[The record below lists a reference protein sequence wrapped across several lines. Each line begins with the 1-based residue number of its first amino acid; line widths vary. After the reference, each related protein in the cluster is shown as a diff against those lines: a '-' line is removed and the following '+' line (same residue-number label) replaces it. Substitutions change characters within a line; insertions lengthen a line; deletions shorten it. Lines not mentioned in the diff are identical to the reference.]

1 MNAVT
6 AQELKSLI
14 NQSGVVLLDV
24 REDEEVQKRPFEGV
38 NLIHIPMQQVPANL
52 KLLEG
57 YKQIVVACVV
67 GGRSAHVCEFLNTQG
82 FDNVSNLIGGITAW
96 EEQ

>member
-1 MNAVT
+1 
-6 AQELKSLI
+6 
-14 NQSGVVLLDV
+14 
-24 REDEEVQKRPFEGV
+24 
-38 NLIHIPMQQVPANL
+38 
-52 KLLEG
+52 
-57 YKQIVVACVV
+57 VVACVV